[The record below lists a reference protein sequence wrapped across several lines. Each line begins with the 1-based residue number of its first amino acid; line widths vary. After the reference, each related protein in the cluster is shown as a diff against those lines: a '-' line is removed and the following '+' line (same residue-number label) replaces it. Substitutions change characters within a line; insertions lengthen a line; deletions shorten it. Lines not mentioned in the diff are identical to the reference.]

1 MSNTTTKPLGQDTI
15 TPRDLL
21 EAVMLE
27 DGVDAAIELA
37 SHPELVPGANPATIQ
52 LLIAQLLAHN
62 VFERLN
68 SDDPFT
74 VDAAGDKFFTQDD
87 LTGLSE
93 IDQHTAGEQ
102 GNGDQGDDEDH
113 WVTQTRQFEESIR
126 VAHSVMNTAGAVR
139 AISISQYARWDAHD
153 VTCTQFVQHEPGHVG
168 EFAAELRLS
177 CIAASQL
184 VRTSVWAATKA
195 PALLTQ
201 VAAGVANLDTVT
213 AVATELQDARPDTC
227 ELIEDTILQRKIHC
241 RGAASAR
248 RSTRTLVT
256 RFEAAAARKTH
267 KRTKAQ
273 QTGVWFD
280 PHPTPG
286 LASFT
291 AVLPDAQV
299 AEICDLVE
307 KRAFDLKRSDT
318 SEDAADKLLGEY
330 RADALYEIV
339 TRNLNYTLD
348 IQILTPT
355 TCTGCTDKPARDD
368 GAGPDEGGDNPGDN
382 PGGGSPGGGG
392 TDPRPASG
400 SDTGGASTRRPTTKT
415 DALGLFT
422 AKSSGTNSTALG
434 IHHRA
439 GALSGYGIEALIQ
452 NATTITT
459 TGVEFDPHTGELIHQ
474 DTSQAYRPPDTMRR
488 RIQARDQHCRAP
500 GCARH
505 AVFTDT
511 DHVTAYQR
519 GGPTT
524 DTNLQ
529 CLCRHHHKM
538 KQRGRHVTMNTAGV
552 CTWTSPTGRTY
563 TTEPGL
569 LQTYWDTEGP

>member
-1 MSNTTTKPLGQDTI
+1 MSNTTTKPLGQDAI

-87 LTGLSE
+87 LAGLE
-93 IDQHTAGEQ
+93 HADQ
-102 GNGDQGDDEDH
+102 NSDEDH
-113 WVTQTRQFEESIR
+113 WVEQTRQFEESIR

-153 VTCTQFVQHEPGHVG
+153 VTCTDFVQHEPGHVG
-168 EFAAELRLS
+168 EFAADGVAAELRLS

-184 VRTSVWAATKA
+184 VRKSVWAATKT
-195 PALLTQ
+195 PVLLTE
-201 VAAGVANLDTVT
+201 VASGVANLDTVT

-227 ELIEDTILQRKIHC
+227 ELIEDKIQARKIHC

-299 AEICDLVE
+299 AEICDLVD
-307 KRAFDLKRSDT
+307 KRAYDLKRSDT
-318 SEDAADKLLGEY
+318 SEDAAEKLLGEY

-355 TCTGCTDKPARDD
+355 ACTRCTTNPAAADD
-368 GAGPDEGGDNPGDN
+368 SDDSDGNPDDTSGGDNPGG
-382 PGGGSPGGGG
+382 GGGSPGGGG

-422 AKSSGTNSTALG
+422 AKSSGTNSTAMG

-459 TGVEFDPHTGELIHQ
+459 TGVEFNPLTGELIHH
-474 DTSQAYRPPDTMRR
+474 DTSQAYRPPETMRR

-538 KQRGRHVTMNTAGV
+538 KQSGWQVVMNTAGV